1 MCFLIQWKSSVG
13 DVYVYI
19 YIYIFF
25 FFGMVDI
32 VSAKFPLC
40 VVIVVI
46 WIDKINS

>member
-13 DVYVYI
+13 DVCVYI
-19 YIYIFF
+19 YIYLF

>member
-1 MCFLIQWKSSVG
+1 MRFLIQWKSSVG
-13 DVYVYI
+13 DVCIYI
-19 YIYIFF
+19 YIYI
-25 FFGMVDI
+25 FGMVDI